1 MASSSRRRLVVLDT
15 NVLVHIA
22 DLHFDLF
29 SRLEE
34 VLSSSFAA
42 AIPSKVIDE
51 LKRISQE
58 KPPLQRRKALL
69 ALKLAEKCLILPS
82 EEFPSVD
89 EFLEKEAPHQ
99 GWIVF
104 TDDMELRRRLRRLGV
119 TTLFIKDGHI
129 MVDGEI

>member
-42 AIPSKVIDE
+42 SYVFLPT
-51 LKRISQE
+51 
-58 KPPLQRRKALL
+58 
-69 ALKLAEKCLILPS
+69 ALKS
-82 EEFPSVD
+82 RS
-89 EFLEKEAPHQ
+89 
-99 GWIVF
+99 
-104 TDDMELRRRLRRLGV
+104 M
-119 TTLFIKDGHI
+119 
-129 MVDGEI
+129 